1 MTVNNDIINEVSD
14 VDIILDKE
22 KLRVVV
28 EVDGNEMRILCEG
41 YCDMDKVT
49 FRIDKIFILI
59 NETQWRST
67 YVRHWRRKARSMNQ
81 RIDVR
86 KK

>member
-1 MTVNNDIINEVSD
+1 MTVSDDIINEVTD
-14 VDIILDKE
+14 VDIVLEKE

-49 FRIDKIFILI
+49 KVSFEIFFI
-59 NETQWRST
+59 
-67 YVRHWRRKARSMNQ
+67 
-81 RIDVR
+81 
-86 KK
+86 

>member
-1 MTVNNDIINEVSD
+1 MTVSDDIINEATD
-14 VDIILDKE
+14 VDIVLEKE

-49 FRIDKIFILI
+49 KVSFEIFLI
-59 NETQWRST
+59 
-67 YVRHWRRKARSMNQ
+67 
-81 RIDVR
+81 
-86 KK
+86 